1 MTVFLNGQFVPEA
14 DAKVSVFDR
23 SFLYGDGLFETVRI
37 SNRKPFRLM
46 PHLERLE
53 QGAAFLGITLPYSA
67 VALSAYV
74 AELIARNTLHEALLR
89 ITLSRGVGVRGY
101 SPKGADKPM
110 LVMSLHPFGAPDSV
124 PAGRH
129 ADPEIGATVRWRAHT
144 ASVRLPAGDALA
156 QFKTCNKLMQVVAR
170 AEADAV
176 GADEALLGDALAQF
190 KTCNKLM
197 QVVARAE
204 AEAVGADEALLLN
217 TDGSVVEATSGNLF
231 WVQAGRV
238 CTPPLAAG
246 ILRGITRGVVLEICQ
261 QLQVPVQEAHIQLEE
276 LRTADAVFLSLS
288 SFGVVELADIDGH
301 KLAGAP
307 VLAAISKA
315 YHALV
320 REECA

>member
-37 SNRKPFRLM
+37 SNGKPFRLM
-46 PHLERLE
+46 PHLQRLE
-53 QGAAFLGITLPYSA
+53 QGAAFLGIKLPYPA
-67 VALSAYV
+67 VALRAYV
-74 AELIARNTLHEALLR
+74 AELVALNTIQEALLR
-89 ITLSRGVGVRGY
+89 ITLSRGIGVRGY
-101 SPKGADKPM
+101 SPKGADNSV
-110 LVMSLHPFGAPDSV
+110 LVMSLHPFGTPISGSPAMDCAGSEAFAPS
-124 PAGRH
+124 
-129 ADPEIGATVRWRAHT
+129 WRAHT
-144 ASVRLPAGDALA
+144 ASIRLPAGDALA

-170 AEADAV
+170 AEA
-176 GADEALLGDALAQF
+176 EAA
-190 KTCNKLM
+190 
-197 QVVARAE
+197 
-204 AEAVGADEALLLN
+204 GADEALLLS
-217 TDGSVVEATSGNLF
+217 TDGSVVEATSGNIF

-261 QLQVPVQEAHIQLEE
+261 QLQVPVQEAHIRLEE
-276 LRTADAVFLSLS
+276 LLTADAVFLSLS